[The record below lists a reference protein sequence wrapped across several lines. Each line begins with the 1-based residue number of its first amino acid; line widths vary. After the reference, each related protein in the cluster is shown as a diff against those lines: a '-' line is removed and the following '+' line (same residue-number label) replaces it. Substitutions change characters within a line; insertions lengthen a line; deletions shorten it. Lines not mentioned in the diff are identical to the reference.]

1 MPAWDAPVVVDGRAE
16 ADADEKPSLGAQTAS
31 LRPRYDVV
39 TCAMYATFLLAVCV
53 VLQQFSDLDSSVVLT
68 LSAAVQCFGYTLLL
82 QKVWTSRTVAGLSAR
97 SLELYAL
104 FFGFRLTSTCLHS
117 GYIPADKSGDWVYQA
132 FDGCSLLMVLQL
144 LYLVHRTHAGT
155 YLRELDPGIGMYV
168 CLPCVVLFGCYF
180 HADRDH
186 NVLFDAIW
194 QISLLL
200 DCVALVPQLVLLH
213 QLPHDGLSRD
223 GLSAHYVAAVVLSRA
238 LSLGF
243 WCSVFPEIAASSP
256 GAGWIVVLT
265 HAFQLLISGDF
276 VIRYARA
283 AVATTAEAFEV
294 LDEM

>member
-1 MPAWDAPVVVDGRAE
+1 MPAWDAPVVYDGRAE
-16 ADADEKPSLGAQTAS
+16 ADADEEKPSLGAQQS
-31 LRPRYDVV
+31 MRPRLDAV
-39 TCAMYATFLLAVCV
+39 TCAMYATFVLAVCV
-53 VLQQFSDLDSSVVLT
+53 VLTNFSDLDSSVVLT
-68 LSAAVQCFGYTLLL
+68 LSAAVQCFGYTVLLH
-82 QKVWTSRTVAGLSAR
+82 KVWTSRTVAGLSAR

-144 LYLVHRTHAGT
+144 LYLTHRTHAAT
-155 YLRELDPGIGMYV
+155 YLRELDPGIGIYV

-200 DCVALVPQLVLLH
+200 DCLALVPQLVLLH
-213 QLPHDGLSRD
+213 QLPTVD

-243 WCSVFPEIAASSP
+243 WCSVFPEIAQSGP
-256 GAGWIVVLT
+256 GAAWVVVVT

-276 VIRYARA
+276 VLRYARA
-283 AVATTAEAFEV
+283 AVSTAADALGV
-294 LDEM
+294 LEEM